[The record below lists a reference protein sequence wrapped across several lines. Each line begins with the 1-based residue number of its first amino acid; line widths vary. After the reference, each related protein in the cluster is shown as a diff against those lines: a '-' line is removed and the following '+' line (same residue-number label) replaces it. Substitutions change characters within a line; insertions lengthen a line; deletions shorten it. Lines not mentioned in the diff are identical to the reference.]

1 MHSSMICAVSSSETM
16 FNMRTRMPVALL
28 LAGAAVACSEPADT
42 AAPVATPSLSLSR
55 PTAPIG
61 SPVDMKYRFV
71 VAQGAPAF
79 TEDYTVF
86 VHFVDRDGELMWTD
100 DHAPPT
106 PTREW
111 KPGATVEY
119 DRTMF
124 VPKFPYVG
132 ETQVEVGL
140 YSPSSGQRVP
150 LAGQTDGDRA
160 YRVASFSMRL
170 QDDPLFIVY
179 KDGWY
184 DTEIVPDGIDREWR
198 WSRRA
203 ATLSF
208 RHPKRA
214 IRLFMKVDQPVAAA
228 FTEPQQVV
236 LRIGDALV
244 DQFPMTPGGS
254 DLRRIEIPADRL
266 GSAETVE
273 LVVSVDKTF
282 VPASVP
288 ALRSTDGR
296 ELGIRV
302 FHAYAEPL

>member
-1 MHSSMICAVSSSETM
+1 MSHI
-16 FNMRTRMPVALL
+16 RTRMPAALL
-28 LAGAAVACSEPADT
+28 LAGVAAACSQPVDNAP
-42 AAPVATPSLSLSR
+42 PVATPSLALSR
-55 PTAPIG
+55 MTAPIG

-71 VAQGAPAF
+71 MTPNAPTLA
-79 TEDYTVF
+79 EDYTVF

-100 DHAPPT
+100 DHSPPT
-106 PTREW
+106 PTRQW
-111 KPGATVEY
+111 KPGATIEY

-124 VPKFPYVG
+124 IPKFPYVG

-140 YSPSSGQRVP
+140 YSSASGERVP
-150 LAGQTDGDRA
+150 LTGQTDGDRA

-184 DTEIVPDGIDREWR
+184 DTELVADGPDREWR
-198 WSRRA
+198 WSRRG

-208 RHPKRA
+208 RNPRRA
-214 IRLFMKVDQPVAAA
+214 VRLFLKVDQPVTAA
-228 FTEPQQVV
+228 FTEPQQVE
-236 LRIGDALV
+236 LKIGDIVA
-244 DQFPMTPGGS
+244 DQFPMPPGGS
-254 DLRRIEIPADRL
+254 DLRRIEIAADRL

-273 LVVSVDKTF
+273 ITISVDKTF

-296 ELGIRV
+296 ELGIRL